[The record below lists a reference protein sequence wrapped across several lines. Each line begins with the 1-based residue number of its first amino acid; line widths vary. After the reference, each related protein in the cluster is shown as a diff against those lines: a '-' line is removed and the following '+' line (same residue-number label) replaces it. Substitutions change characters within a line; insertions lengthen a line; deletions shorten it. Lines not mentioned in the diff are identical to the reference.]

1 MRLLLAL
8 TATLPLAAAVFRD
21 EAYQI
26 DYHHALLGIP
36 EAENTFFHTPNPSSK
51 ASLIYTL
58 SEKSL
63 IGAINPKDGAVV
75 WRQRLESAVN
85 SSRALLR
92 PGEGVDLVASATD
105 GEVAAWAA
113 KDGRLVWR
121 EEFEEVGQAV
131 SLGFVEKDVV
141 VLHQGAHPVVQRRD
155 GSTGAILWQFGDTR
169 YVAFLRS
176 MEEYMLMNLVVIL
189 LMRLPFLDPLS
200 TLYPST
206 ARCWEVSRSRSPI
219 LMV

>member
-8 TATLPLAAAVFRD
+8 TATLPFVAAVFRD

-26 DYHHALLGIP
+26 DYHHALLGLP
-36 EAENTFFHTPNPSSK
+36 LEQSTFFHPPNPSSK

-63 IGAINPKDGAVV
+63 IGAVNPKDGVVV
-75 WRQRLESAVN
+75 WRQRLDSATN

-92 PGEGVDLVASATD
+92 PGEGVDVVASATD

-121 EEFEEVGQAV
+121 EEFEGGGEVVG
-131 SLGFVEKDVV
+131 LTFLEKDVL
-141 VLHQGAHPVVQRRD
+141 VLRQGGQIVVQKRD
-155 GSTGAILWQFGDTR
+155 GATGAVLWQFVDTR
-169 YVAFLRS
+169 YA
-176 MEEYMLMNLVVIL
+176 
-189 LMRLPFLDPLS
+189 
-200 TLYPST
+200 
-206 ARCWEVSRSRSPI
+206 
-219 LMV
+219 MVL

>member
-36 EAENTFFHTPNPSSK
+36 EAQNTFFHPPNPSSK

-85 SSRALLR
+85 SSRALLK
-92 PGEGVDLVASATD
+92 PEEGGDIVASATD

-113 KDGRLVWR
+113 KDGRLIWR
-121 EEFEEVGQAV
+121 EEFEEVGGV
-131 SLGFVEKDVV
+131 VGLGFLEKDVL
-141 VLHQGAHPVVQRRD
+141 VLFQGAHPVVQRRD
-155 GSTGAILWQFGDTR
+155 GATGAVVWQFGDMR
-169 YVAFLRS
+169 YVTVL
-176 MEEYMLMNLVVIL
+176 
-189 LMRLPFLDPLS
+189 
-200 TLYPST
+200 
-206 ARCWEVSRSRSPI
+206 
-219 LMV
+219 